1 MKVVEV
7 KSKYR
12 RIKGS
17 WLVTSLMCILI
28 GLVFAIWPEMVA
40 NAANYILGGII
51 LIVGIVYLAISFWSK
66 QRNFL
71 TGFGI
76 IFSVVLIVIGVF
88 MLLKPEFVL
97 SLFPMI
103 VGGIIIIHG
112 IIDLKRS
119 IELASLKYKL
129 WWIALIIAVATI
141 GLGVLLVFNPF
152 SAVTLAFRIIGVILI
167 VDGVSDFWIG
177 FQVKRAMPNEEIL
190 AAKTEIIEVSAKEK

>member
-1 MKVVEV
+1 M

-17 WLVTSLMCILI
+17 WLVSSLLCILI
-28 GLVFAIWPEMVA
+28 GSVFAIWPEIVA

-88 MLLKPEFVL
+88 MLLKTEFVL

-167 VDGVSDFWIG
+167 VDGISDFWIG

>member
-51 LIVGIVYLAISFWSK
+51 LIVGIIYLAMSFWSK

-88 MLLKPEFVL
+88 MLLKPGFVL

>member
-1 MKVVEV
+1 M

-51 LIVGIVYLAISFWSK
+51 LIVGIIYLAMSFWSK

-88 MLLKPEFVL
+88 MLLKPGFVL

>member
-1 MKVVEV
+1 M

-17 WLVTSLMCILI
+17 WLVSSLLCILI
-28 GLVFAIWPEMVA
+28 GSVFAIWPEIVA

-51 LIVGIVYLAISFWSK
+51 LIVGIIYLAMSFWSK